1 MPISI
6 YTARQFNP
14 KNIGTIYTLRYPE
27 DGFIFYVGKTLGN
40 PKYRLQAHIS
50 EANSKTNE
58 FINLRKK
65 KIITDI
71 LSNGKRPIMGII
83 EQIKI
88 WTNYDSMFYD
98 SQELYWINQY
108 LSYGWDLVNVRINEE
123 TTSKIWYNKII
134 DDAKKDHE
142 LYINSFYF
150 GNDEKGFPI
159 YDLDKIYELGFFF
172 SKKDF
177 AKHWDYI
184 IELDKYK
191 YVSET
196 TYDYSAEF
204 IDIYQ

>member
-65 KIITDI
+65 KIITGI

-108 LSYGWDLVNVRINEE
+108 FHLLLKFVKRKVCFEIIAFNTGIYFVFRTII
-123 TTSKIWYNKII
+123 TT
-134 DDAKKDHE
+134 
-142 LYINSFYF
+142 
-150 GNDEKGFPI
+150 
-159 YDLDKIYELGFFF
+159 LG
-172 SKKDF
+172 
-177 AKHWDYI
+177 
-184 IELDKYK
+184 
-191 YVSET
+191 
-196 TYDYSAEF
+196 
-204 IDIYQ
+204 